1 MKGLCKLGKVEE
13 AAALLTGDERAIH
26 WRQIGRCRSFFGR
39 TGNQCLNIY
48 CVMVNVYCSTKGSE
62 KAFALLI
69 YLAEKGH
76 LLKKR
81 SCSKWLCSLEHDIEK
96 CIQLVKK
103 VLEPRANYLNIVC
116 SRVIN
121 MLLHAGE
128 MGKALKLFKEVKANG
143 INPDV
148 LTFIHNDDASL
159 LQDGSLEGGRQASP

>member
-26 WRQIGRCRSFFGR
+26 WRQIGRCKSFFGR

-62 KAFALLI
+62 KAFALFI

-81 SCSKWLCSLEHDIEK
+81 SCLKWLSSLEHDIEK
-96 CIQLVKK
+96 CIQLV
-103 VLEPRANYLNIVC
+103 NYLNIVC
-116 SRVIN
+116 SRVIS

-128 MGKALKLFKEVKANG
+128 MGKALKLFKEVKTNG

-148 LTFIHNDDASL
+148 VTYTMMMHLYCRRPKGLNQMSSL
-159 LQDGSLEGGRQASP
+159 IKFC

>member
-1 MKGLCKLGKVEE
+1 
-13 AAALLTGDERAIH
+13 
-26 WRQIGRCRSFFGR
+26 
-39 TGNQCLNIY
+39 
-48 CVMVNVYCSTKGSE
+48 MVNVYCSTKGSE
-62 KAFALLI
+62 KAFALFI

-81 SCSKWLCSLEHDIEK
+81 SCLKWLSSLEHDIEK

-128 MGKALKLFKEVKANG
+128 MGKALKLLKEVKANG

-148 LTFIHNDDASL
+148 VTYTMMMHLYCRMDRLKGAVKL
-159 LQDGSLEGGRQASP
+159 LHDMEAK